1 MVAYLMNKLT
11 EWIEQADK
19 DRREE
24 YVAMAK
30 DLAEIERRMV
40 HLETT
45 N

>member
-1 MVAYLMNKLT
+1 MVAYLLNKLT

-30 DLAEIERRMV
+30 DLADIERRMV
-40 HLETT
+40 HLDTT

>member
-30 DLAEIERRMV
+30 DLAEIERRMI